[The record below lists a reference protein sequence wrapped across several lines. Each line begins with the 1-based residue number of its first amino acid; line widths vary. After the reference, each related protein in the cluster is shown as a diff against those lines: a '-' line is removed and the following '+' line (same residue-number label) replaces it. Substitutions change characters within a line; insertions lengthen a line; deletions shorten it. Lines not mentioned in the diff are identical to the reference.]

1 MPSLLLSF
9 MFATLVLGQIA
20 PLGCKKLP
28 KDADWPAEAVWQ
40 AELPG
45 VMARG
50 PQIANATL
58 PDYSYQA
65 RTVEQVQK
73 AVKFV
78 AENNI
83 RLSIL
88 NSGHDFIGRLVCNR
102 SIGSFQ
108 S

>member
-1 MPSLLLSF
+1 MLNLSLFFL
-9 MFATLVLGQIA
+9 FAAHVLGQIA
-20 PLGCKKLP
+20 PPGCKKLP
-28 KDADWPAEAVWQ
+28 KDADWPAETVWK

-88 NSGHDFIGRLVCNR
+88 NSGHDFIGRSVCNR
-102 SIGSFQ
+102 SSGNFES
-108 S
+108 